1 MMAKKKAGK
10 SKEVLCVGSKVKEY
24 IRSKDMMCSADV
36 LEALNSCIHCCLDQA
51 VCRAEAN
58 GRKTVQARDL

>member
-1 MMAKKKAGK
+1 MAKKKAAK
-10 SKEVLCVGSKVKEY
+10 SKEVLCVGSKVKEH

-36 LEALNSCIHCCLDQA
+36 LEAVNDCIHGCLDRA